1 MNRSPVTRASRQ
13 LRKTS
18 SLAVRRA
25 RARRRNAGAVMFIV
39 VVTLG
44 LLAAMGVY
52 GLSAASA
59 DVKAAGHLREAL
71 QAQKAGEYALTLTA
85 ETLNPRSVGP
95 LIGQMSTLGRTQNC
109 KTASALPGGFTSVP
123 PAAACLRLTETGM
136 RTAAMSVNAWVIN
149 PDPPPPAIA
158 PDSTFASDSFG
169 SVSSVPKINVELSD
183 PFDVQRPGFDASM
196 RFTQVT
202 ATVFADV
209 RSATDPTA
217 PSQAIVTGRGR
228 LTVGPIG
235 PPPAAYP

>member
-1 MNRSPVTRASRQ
+1 
-13 LRKTS
+13 
-18 SLAVRRA
+18 
-25 RARRRNAGAVMFIV
+25 MFIV

-71 QAQKAGEYALTLTA
+71 QAQRAGEHALTMAA
-85 ETLNPRSVGP
+85 ETLNPQNVSV
-95 LIGQMSTLGRTQNC
+95 LVGQMSTANRTANC
-109 KTASALPGGFTSVP
+109 KTAAPLGVGVTPVP
-123 PAAACLRLTETGM
+123 PAAACLRLNETGM
-136 RTAAMSVNAWVIN
+136 RAASGLVNPWASGV
-149 PDPPPPAIA
+149 PA
-158 PDSTFASDSFG
+158 FASDSFG
-169 SVSSVPKINVELSD
+169 AVSSAPNVTIELSD

-202 ATVFADV
+202 ATVFVDV
-209 RSATDPTA
+209 RSTVDLSA

-235 PPPAAYP
+235 PPPASY